1 VKGCNT
7 WTESN
12 LADSLCWVVCVGMLL
27 VGCGGN
33 VTLGGLVGWVVG
45 WVGYGCTV
53 AEHKRS
59 SRLTVVDPKVG
70 KG

>member
-1 VKGCNT
+1 MDLETKGTVKGCNT

-45 WVGYGCTV
+45 WVG
-53 AEHKRS
+53 
-59 SRLTVVDPKVG
+59 
-70 KG
+70 